1 MTALLDFAKSEAQS
15 IVKYLRTHIG
25 TDDCYPWE
33 VSTEDMQKNG
43 DYILVS
49 YEPDNGIEETE
60 HIFFELRSEVQT
72 WESGELRSEVQ
83 KWESGQ
89 LDGTSPSVE
98 DVTAMLMYLLGYAAR
113 MYGK

>member
-49 YEPDNGIEETE
+49 YEPNNGIEETE
-60 HIFFELRSEVQT
+60 HIFF
-72 WESGELRSEVQ
+72 ELRSEVQ

>member
-1 MTALLDFAKSEAQS
+1 MTDLLDFAKSEAQS

-25 TDDCYPWE
+25 TDDCYPWD
-33 VSTEDMQKNG
+33 VSTEKMQMNG

-49 YEPDNGIEETE
+49 YEPGNGIEETE

-72 WESGELRSEVQ
+72 
-83 KWESGQ
+83 WESGQ

-98 DVTAMLMYLLGYAAR
+98 DVTAMLMYLLGFATR
-113 MYGK
+113 MYGQ